1 MPQLIAQFVH
11 VVGIVCCFIDGTV
24 YSSNFLTNYQY
35 LDVIFDTPHITNIT
49 VKNQMHIRF
58 DTILQLGM
66 AVPNYIKRDINA
78 SM

>member
-1 MPQLIAQFVH
+1 MVLCTPP
-11 VVGIVCCFIDGTV
+11 T
-24 YSSNFLTNYQY
+24 FLTNYQY

-78 SM
+78 SIYYNTYLHI